1 MEIEEIGVE
10 EEDNEGKNRKQSK
23 ENRKMKDIKEK

>member
-10 EEDNEGKNRKQSK
+10 EEDNEGKNWKQSK